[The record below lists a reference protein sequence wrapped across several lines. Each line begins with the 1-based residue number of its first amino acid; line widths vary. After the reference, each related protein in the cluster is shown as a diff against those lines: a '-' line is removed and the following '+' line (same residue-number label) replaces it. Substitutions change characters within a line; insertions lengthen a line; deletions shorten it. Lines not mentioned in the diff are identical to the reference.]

1 MIVREICPLGIFPAL
16 DHVEQRQGIPT
27 LLATDSVCADG
38 EVEDSD
44 QKGPTNRRYEAR
56 AW

>member
-1 MIVREICPLGIFPAL
+1 MMPRTRAKVSGEV
-16 DHVEQRQGIPT
+16 VEGIPT